1 MVGPS
6 LRIRKE
12 LEYPPPWD
20 DQVLMGGCRFYLST
34 LIEVYSWADSEGET
48 GKSQVIWV
56 SIGNKQLDTTT
67 PLWKKLDPPP
77 PPPKM

>member
-20 DQVLMGGCRFYLST
+20 DQVLRGGQILFKHPYRSVLMGAFRGGNRKITSYMGFYR
-34 LIEVYSWADSEGET
+34 E
-48 GKSQVIWV
+48 
-56 SIGNKQLDTTT
+56 
-67 PLWKKLDPPP
+67 
-77 PPPKM
+77 